1 MRGSWWF
8 YYKDQTTNFNADIS
22 YNNNNNFNFKS
33 CNCKAK
39 LLGNTEADRSNGIL
53 KNGPFAVQLIIFGDH
68 SKYQSLIVKLK

>member
-22 YNNNNNFNFKS
+22 YNNNNFNFKS
-33 CNCKAK
+33 CNYKAK
-39 LLGNTEADRSNGIL
+39 LLGNTEADRSNGIP